1 MVAEG
6 VFTVLTV
13 IILNVAFDLARQTSA
28 PLPSL
33 IIFRGTV
40 SDTFLQQDGER
51 GLSCEGGGP
60 VTLPEC

>member
-13 IILNVAFDLARQTSA
+13 IILSVAFDLALTSA

-40 SDTFLQQDGER
+40 SDAFLPQDGER

>member
-13 IILNVAFDLARQTSA
+13 NILNVAFDLALTSA

-33 IIFRGTV
+33 IFFRGTV
-40 SDTFLQQDGER
+40 SDTFLQQDGGR
-51 GLSCEGGGP
+51 GLSCGGGGP